1 MNRSIQWVFFVLF
14 VSVVTSTTAQQPFAV
29 YLQPSSI
36 NVPATH
42 SGAFADWNGKWIFIG
57 GRIDGLHIMQAMQA
71 FPTYGRN
78 DSIYIVDPVSNTHTS
93 LDATLLQPDIYQAVT
108 SSNMEFYQ
116 DGKYLYM
123 IGGYGKMS
131 AQNSWITFPSIVS
144 VDLDCLELA
153 AASGTSPGACFRQ
166 IIDTNMA
173 VAGGMLEK
181 IDSTYYLT
189 FGHRFDGLY
198 AAVAMGGMFTQQY
211 TNEIRR
217 FSIQDDGVNLS
228 ISNYSA
234 LQDTTVYHRRDLNLV
249 PQIYPSGDYGFTAF
263 GGVFQ
268 KNADLPYLTPI
279 DITANTVQHQST
291 FNQNLS
297 QYTSAVV
304 PVYDS
309 TNNFMHT
316 IFFGGMS
323 LYTLDTITQT
333 LIQDTLVPFVTTV
346 SKISRDGTGGLSEF
360 KLPVNMPAFIG
371 SNAVFILDPLMPLK
385 NNRIVNLNQLS
396 GVTRIGY
403 IVGGIQSD
411 YPNVGQLD
419 PVGMSR
425 PNAQVIEV
433 FIDKT
438 VSSTHELQIKN
449 AVNNL
454 SVYPN
459 PLKDVLN
466 VDFTV
471 PYGTETCAVQL
482 FNVEGR
488 LLRTLLQEKKLS
500 GDQHFQFQLGSI
512 KPGTYLCRV
521 RVGDTVKG
529 VKLVVER

>member
-1 MNRSIQWVFFVLF
+1 
-14 VSVVTSTTAQQPFAV
+14 
-29 YLQPSSI
+29 
-36 NVPATH
+36 
-42 SGAFADWNGKWIFIG
+42 
-57 GRIDGLHIMQAMQA
+57 
-71 FPTYGRN
+71 
-78 DSIYIVDPVSNTHTS
+78 
-93 LDATLLQPDIYQAVT
+93 
-108 SSNMEFYQ
+108 
-116 DGKYLYM
+116 
-123 IGGYGKMS
+123 
-131 AQNSWITFPSIVS
+131 
-144 VDLDCLELA
+144 
-153 AASGTSPGACFRQ
+153 
-166 IIDTNMA
+166 
-173 VAGGMLEK
+173 
-181 IDSTYYLT
+181 
-189 FGHRFDGLY
+189 
-198 AAVAMGGMFTQQY
+198 
-211 TNEIRR
+211 
-217 FSIQDDGVNLS
+217 
-228 ISNYSA
+228 
-234 LQDTTVYHRRDLNLV
+234 
-249 PQIYPSGDYGFTAF
+249 
-263 GGVFQ
+263 
-268 KNADLPYLTPI
+268 
-279 DITANTVQHQST
+279 
-291 FNQNLS
+291 
-297 QYTSAVV
+297 
-304 PVYDS
+304 
-309 TNNFMHT
+309 MHT